1 MGKHTPVAVQHRLV
15 ALWRGT
21 DTSMAAF
28 ARQHGINP
36 TTFGA
41 WVARH
46 RPAPTALPGFVQVAV
61 PATAPPSPMVSVRVG
76 GHALRFDA
84 PPPPGWFAAVVRELS
99 PC

>member
-1 MGKHTPVAVQHRLV
+1 MGKHTPAAVQHRLV

-46 RPAPTALPGFVQVAV
+46 RPV
-61 PATAPPSPMVSVRVG
+61 
-76 GHALRFDA
+76 
-84 PPPPGWFAAVVRELS
+84 
-99 PC
+99 